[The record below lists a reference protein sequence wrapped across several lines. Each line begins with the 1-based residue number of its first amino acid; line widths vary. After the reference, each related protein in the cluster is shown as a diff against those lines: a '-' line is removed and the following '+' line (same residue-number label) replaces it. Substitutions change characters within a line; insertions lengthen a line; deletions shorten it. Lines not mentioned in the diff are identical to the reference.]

1 MPRSWFSNFCQR
13 PLASRRF
20 LLCLVALLSI
30 LAILLIIS
38 LVFVLLSVRWPNGEE
53 NDDVD
58 FLNKHSSWQ
67 YSCDHKCN
75 ANFSVPPLLIISM
88 DGFRAD
94 YLKRGITHSVSR
106 ILECGSSA
114 QYMLPSFPS
123 KTFPNHFTIVT
134 GLYPESHG
142 IVDNHFYDE
151 YMPNEKNFAKSSR
164 NPAWYNGEPI
174 WNTVAKNGKKSAV
187 FFWPGSEVAIQGIL
201 PTYRFAY
208 DSSKPFF
215 TRARQVIDWLQLEES
230 ERPSFLAMYFEQP
243 DTAMH
248 REGPDSDAVNSALI
262 YVDAM
267 INYLMHQ
274 LDDNLRS
281 DNFFSLDKYVNAKDP
296 QVGGVFGGTIGHIN
310 FRDSTNSSY
319 IDQVLAPMTC
329 LGGQKFRV
337 YTRYTMP
344 MRYHYTRSS
353 RIGEIVIDSTAGGRV
368 FVDQKSLKEHG
379 PMEKGDHGYDNRM
392 REMRAI
398 FGAWGPSIKNG
409 YQIET
414 FQNIE
419 LYNLFTGGG
428 Y

>member
-1 MPRSWFSNFCQR
+1 MSLSSPIIKTQIPASSDTKTTTNNNINSQKQQNLVKNKNSNGGNFHSISLRSPANQPVVLSFEGNYYNNNDTNGDVATKLRVEENRKNSEERKSKDVIYIPQTKINEMPRSWISNFCQR

-20 LLCLVALLSI
+20 LLCLVALLSL

-151 YMPNEKNFAKSSR
+151 YMPNEVKNFAKSSR

-215 TRARQVIDWLQLEES
+215 TRARQ
-230 ERPSFLAMYFEQP
+230 P

-274 LDDNLRS
+274 LDDNGL
-281 DNFFSLDKYVNAKDP
+281 L
-296 QVGGVFGGTIGHIN
+296 GCIN
-310 FRDSTNSSY
+310 
-319 IDQVLAPMTC
+319 
-329 LGGQKFRV
+329 
-337 YTRYTMP
+337 
-344 MRYHYTRSS
+344 
-353 RIGEIVIDSTAGGRV
+353 IVILS
-368 FVDQKSLKEHG
+368 
-379 PMEKGDHGYDNRM
+379 DHGR
-392 REMRAI
+392 
-398 FGAWGPSIKNG
+398 
-409 YQIET
+409 
-414 FQNIE
+414 
-419 LYNLFTGGG
+419 
-428 Y
+428 

>member
-1 MPRSWFSNFCQR
+1 MSLSSPIIKTQIPASSDTKTTTNNNLNSQKQQNLVKNKNSNGGNFHSISLRSPANQPVVLSFEGNYYNNNDTNGDVSTKLRVEENRKNSEERKSKDVIFIPQTKINEMPRSWFSNFCQR

-20 LLCLVALLSI
+20 LLCLVALLSL

-215 TRARQVIDWLQLEES
+215 TRARQV
-230 ERPSFLAMYFEQP
+230 RKKTRM
-243 DTAMH
+243 TH
-248 REGPDSDAVNSALI
+248 
-262 YVDAM
+262 
-267 INYLMHQ
+267 
-274 LDDNLRS
+274 
-281 DNFFSLDKYVNAKDP
+281 FF
-296 QVGGVFGGTIGHIN
+296 I
-310 FRDSTNSSY
+310 
-319 IDQVLAPMTC
+319 
-329 LGGQKFRV
+329 
-337 YTRYTMP
+337 
-344 MRYHYTRSS
+344 
-353 RIGEIVIDSTAGGRV
+353 
-368 FVDQKSLKEHG
+368 
-379 PMEKGDHGYDNRM
+379 
-392 REMRAI
+392 
-398 FGAWGPSIKNG
+398 
-409 YQIET
+409 
-414 FQNIE
+414 
-419 LYNLFTGGG
+419 
-428 Y
+428 